1 MKKKTP
7 TKILALDPGTRYLGV
22 AFLEGLRPV
31 HLSVRTITN
40 RTSNKSILT
49 EGVNI
54 IRRCLKDFQPDILAI
69 EKTFFGKSP
78 NVALLNVFAKEIV
91 RVGRRARVPMVR
103 LAPTTIRKRLC
114 GNGHAN
120 KREVARVLVARY
132 PELRVFLTQDRK
144 WKERY
149 HSNMFDALALG
160 VVVAKE

>member
-7 TKILALDPGTRYLGV
+7 TKILALDPGTRHLGV
-22 AFLEGLRPV
+22 AFMEGLRPV

-40 RTSNKSILT
+40 RTSNKSILK
-49 EGVNI
+49 EGINI
-54 IRRCLKDFQPDILAI
+54 VRRCLKDFQPDILAI
-69 EKTFFGKSP
+69 EKTFFGKSA
-78 NVALLNVFAKEIV
+78 NVALLNVFSKEIV
-91 RVGRRARVPMVR
+91 KVGRRARVPMVR